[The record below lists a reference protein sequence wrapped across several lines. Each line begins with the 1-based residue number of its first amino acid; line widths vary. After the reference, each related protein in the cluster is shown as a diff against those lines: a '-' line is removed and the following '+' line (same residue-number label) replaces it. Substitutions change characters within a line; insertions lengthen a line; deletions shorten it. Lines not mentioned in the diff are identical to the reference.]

1 MKHPEDTPD
10 PSGEPIPSDTSK
22 DSAILSGILASM
34 LLGVVGACTLVSI
47 QPKRL
52 SGATSSSRLKWE
64 QRQTAIEQ
72 GIQHQIAD
80 KPARR
85 LNPNTP

>member
-1 MKHPEDTPD
+1 MNHPEDTPD
-10 PSGEPIPSDTSK
+10 PSGEPIPPDTSK

-72 GIQHQIAD
+72 GIQQPTQSAPRPGT
-80 KPARR
+80 KP
-85 LNPNTP
+85 